1 MEKEDIGEQEGLWG
15 WSRGALHLER
25 GGTSGLEQ
33 GRSLGGGEHGLEQG
47 DAGTAAESIALF
59 GVSALGQEGSARLG
73 PPAGIVWGFAGLCPG
88 LCSRR

>member
-1 MEKEDIGEQEGLWG
+1 MEQGGIAFGARRDIGVGARKVSGGWG
-15 WSRGALHLER
+15 TWIGA
-25 GGTSGLEQ
+25 GGRWHCS
-33 GRSLGGGEHGLEQG
+33 GEHRIGE
-47 DAGTAAESIALF
+47 EF